1 MFTFMLDFRTQEV
14 HFIFLFIDIP
24 GPGGGSSPVA
34 MTSPS
39 RLGLPRFPESRSYY
53 TESFSMTRLPVH
65 SFTTYVRRP
74 AGGFRLVIS
83 FLNPDQNMNA

>member
-1 MFTFMLDFRTQEV
+1 MLDFRTQEV

-34 MTSPS
+34 MTTP
-39 RLGLPRFPESRSYY
+39 RLGLPRFPESRLVLHDSTASAQLY
-53 TESFSMTRLPVH
+53 
-65 SFTTYVRRP
+65 YVRRP